1 MSAHMQSALRYR
13 LTVPAW
19 LIAIAVAAA
28 IAIGAAALLDGSN
41 EPTASPA
48 AAGAQPS
55 RTTLPQQD
63 TVCVDSR
70 VVGHC

>member
-1 MSAHMQSALRYR
+1 MSAYMHSALRYR
-13 LTVPAW
+13 ITVPAW
-19 LIAIAVAAA
+19 LIAIALAAVLA
-28 IAIGAAALLDGSN
+28 LGAVALLDGSAQPA
-41 EPTASPA
+41 PTASA
-48 AAGAQPS
+48 AQPT